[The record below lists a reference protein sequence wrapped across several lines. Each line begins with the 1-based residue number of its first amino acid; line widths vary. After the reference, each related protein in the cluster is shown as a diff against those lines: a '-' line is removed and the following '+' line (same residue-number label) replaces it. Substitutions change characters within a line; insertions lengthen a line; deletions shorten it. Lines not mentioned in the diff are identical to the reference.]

1 MKIYDVENFPNPLRV
16 RIALAEKNATD
27 QFEFVSVDVMGGEHR
42 TPEFKQKNIN
52 AAVPVLE
59 LEDGT
64 HISECPA
71 IIEFIDQSFDG
82 PSLTGRTPKERA
94 VIAMQQR
101 RAETNVVDAVSTY
114 FHHATEGLGPELE
127 TYQNPEWGEKQ
138 KEKALAG
145 QAYFN
150 EVLGRSEFAAG
161 DKFSMA
167 DITLYAGLAFSD
179 FAGIGVP
186 EEFTNLRAW
195 RNRVAERPSVAA

>member
-161 DKFSMA
+161 DQFSMA

>member
-1 MKIYDVENFPNPLRV
+1 LVKNFPNPLRV
-16 RIALAEKNATD
+16 RIALAEKQVTEK
-27 QFEFVSVDVMGGEHR
+27 FEFVSVDVMGGEHR
-42 TPEFKQKNIN
+42 TPEFKAKNIN

-64 HISECPA
+64 CISECPA
-71 IIEFIDQSFDG
+71 IIEFIDQSFEG
-82 PSLTGRTPKERA
+82 PSLTGTSPKERA

-101 RAETNVVDAVSTY
+101 RAESNVVDAVSAY

-127 TYQNPEWGEKQ
+127 TYQNAEWGEKQ

-150 EVLGRSEFAAG
+150 SVLAESEFAAG
-161 DKFSMA
+161 EQFSMA
-167 DITLYAGLAFSD
+167 DITLFAGLAFAD

-195 RNRVAERPSVAA
+195 RNRIAERPSVAA